1 MRGATKQ
8 RLNKTEP
15 EPPRRLTKIEQEP
28 VRAVDGSAL
37 SSGVIQ
43 FNTTPVTLVCE
54 NGHTEQLTFDLIGE
68 EPRWRP
74 GRSLDPSAP
83 FPATSRYP
91 NRLAG
96 TAAGLGE
103 TGALS
108 ARYERSPDLARRV
121 WDSSVRVGS
130 SARRGELRLQPRSPS
145 HRARPLPTSPPTRD
159 WESRGGASGG
169 GLSSVVLL
177 GAPGHRLE
185 ELGRHFGYRRPAG
198 MKAAKEQ

>member
-1 MRGATKQ
+1 M
-8 RLNKTEP
+8 
-15 EPPRRLTKIEQEP
+15 
-28 VRAVDGSAL
+28 
-37 SSGVIQ
+37 
-43 FNTTPVTLVCE
+43 
-54 NGHTEQLTFDLIGE
+54 QLGE

-91 NRLAG
+91 NRRPPSGLAVTAG
-96 TAAGLGE
+96 TAARLGE

-121 WDSSVRVGS
+121 WDSSVCVGS
-130 SARRGELRLQPRSPS
+130 SARRGELRLQPRSRS
-145 HRARPLPTSPPTRD
+145 QRARPLPTSPPTRD

-185 ELGRHFGYRRPAG
+185 EVGRHFGYRRPAG